1 MKKSTSTRKHSAG
14 TSKSKHLQRAR
25 RNKVPNAPMKDSPPK
40 GIIKRQSGR
49 KKVGSTR
56 PLSQRMLD
64 MVRANITLAVG
75 NLADNQAAIELL
87 TLTRGHEAMFA
98 LRDEDWVRFSGLNL
112 SARLGFEMLMKQE
125 NVRDLLKLRFR
136 E

>member
-1 MKKSTSTRKHSAG
+1 
-14 TSKSKHLQRAR
+14 
-25 RNKVPNAPMKDSPPK
+25 
-40 GIIKRQSGR
+40 
-49 KKVGSTR
+49 
-56 PLSQRMLD
+56 

>member
-1 MKKSTSTRKHSAG
+1 MKKPNSTRKRSAD
-14 TSKSKHLQRAR
+14 TNKSKHLQRAR
-25 RNKVPNAPMKDSPPK
+25 QDKVPNESMQGSPTK
-40 GIIKRQSGR
+40 GMIKRQSGR

-56 PLSQRMLD
+56 PVSQKMFD
-64 MVRANITLAVG
+64 MAREIITQAVG

-87 TLTRGHEAMFA
+87 TLTRGHKAMFA

-112 SARLGFEMLMKQE
+112 SARLGFEMAMKQE
-125 NVRDLLKLRFR
+125 NVRDFLELLFR